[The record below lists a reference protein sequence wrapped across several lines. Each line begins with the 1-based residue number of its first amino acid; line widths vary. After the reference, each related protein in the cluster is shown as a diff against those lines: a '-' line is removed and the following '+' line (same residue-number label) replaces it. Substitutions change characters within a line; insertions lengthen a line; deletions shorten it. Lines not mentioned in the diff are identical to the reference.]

1 MSQAIEFF
9 VDTFPFEFWDP
20 LLISELG
27 FNLDVLEVEIKVPFG
42 GVADLEVVASSG
54 QWRNVTPLVLV
65 LPSRE
70 LKPSLSGLSAEEKET
85 LILTILLP
93 VDVESTGSWVTL
105 EITSW
110 SFNMLAS
117 WVHGKSFTIM
127 LIFEL
132 PV

>member
-20 LLISELG
+20 LLVSELG

-42 GVADLEVVASSG
+42 VADLEVVASSG
-54 QWRNVTPLVLV
+54 QWRNGTRLVLV

-85 LILTILLP
+85 LIFTILLP